1 MVETAFEL
9 MEYLTQRGAPYG
21 ITAEQLLDAIPK
33 NARQPQVAYEFMQLK
48 DISHIQPLSE
58 GGNPAGDNWLLEDSS
73 VNRGR
78 GADTMTV
85 AEQHAAVQDNI
96 LDGKTLAKAAMTGG
110 ALAAGGAVVDA
121 SLATAGA
128 GVAAVEGAAVAAA
141 VPVVLTGAAIA
152 GGVCLLGLAVGNLL
166 NSAIPADTTPK
177 PARYKLVRQP
187 DGKMKRVPK

>member
-9 MEYLTQRGAPYG
+9 MEYLSQRGAPYG
-21 ITAEQLLDAIPK
+21 ISADQLLDAIPE
-33 NARQPQVAYEFMQLK
+33 NARQPQVAYEFMKLK

-85 AEQHAAVQDNI
+85 VEQHAAIEDNI
-96 LDGKTLAKAAMTGG
+96 FDGKVLAKAAMTGG
-110 ALAAGGAVVDA
+110 ALAAGGMATEAVVA
-121 SLATAGA
+121 GAAGA
-128 GVAAVEGAAVAAA
+128 GAAVEGAAILAAA
-141 VPVVLTGAAIA
+141 PAILAGASVLVGI
-152 GGVCLLGLAVGNLL
+152 GLLCMAFDDDTKVK
-166 NSAIPADTTPK
+166 IPEPSKEPK
-177 PARYKLVRQP
+177 YKLVRQP